1 MVTLRKLSRS
11 SRMRSK
17 GHYLRGRTQRCLI
30 DKARRVRHWP
40 ATSYLTVQS
49 CCLQHS
55 AFCSLEVGVES
66 RDKQSEEWGMKQTL
80 SPQKNPNNAA
90 HLGESWSKYKLDLG
104 SSLRAGLQFRVFQTL
119 EMKRG
124 SDAGSGEEIEPEKEP
139 RVVLSL
145 VQNHTVVRY
154 RLWLLQEHVSRVGR
168 VEQRQSK
175 HLEAAVS
182 LWHP

>member
-1 MVTLRKLSRS
+1 
-11 SRMRSK
+11 
-17 GHYLRGRTQRCLI
+17 
-30 DKARRVRHWP
+30 
-40 ATSYLTVQS
+40 
-49 CCLQHS
+49 
-55 AFCSLEVGVES
+55 
-66 RDKQSEEWGMKQTL
+66 
-80 SPQKNPNNAA
+80 
-90 HLGESWSKYKLDLG
+90 
-104 SSLRAGLQFRVFQTL
+104 
-119 EMKRG
+119 MKRG

>member
-1 MVTLRKLSRS
+1 MTCNLVSYRAKLLPTTQCFLFFGSGCGKQRQAER
-11 SRMRSK
+11 RMGNETDAYPHR
-17 GHYLRGRTQRCLI
+17 RTQTTLHTSV
-30 DKARRVRHWP
+30 KADP
-40 ATSYLTVQS
+40 NTSRTWV
-49 CCLQHS
+49 
-55 AFCSLEVGVES
+55 A
-66 RDKQSEEWGMKQTL
+66 
-80 SPQKNPNNAA
+80 
-90 HLGESWSKYKLDLG
+90 
-104 SSLRAGLQFRVFQTL
+104 SLRAGLQFRVFQTL

-145 VQNHTVVRY
+145 VQNQTVVRY
-154 RLWLLQEHVSRVGR
+154 RSWLLQEHVSRVGR